1 MFLAIIMETYNTVKG
16 EITQGRS
23 HLGSYIY
30 RKLSGMLYWI
40 THCGRKRRHH
50 PQASETED
58 KDAEHDV
65 GAAHDE
71 THEIRKN
78 MTPAE

>member
-30 RKLSGMLYWI
+30 RKLAGMLYWI
-40 THCGRKRRHH
+40 THCGRKRR
-50 PQASETED
+50 PQPQRTDED
-58 KDAEHDV
+58 DKEAEQDAN
-65 GAAHDE
+65 AAQE
-71 THEIRKN
+71 EPQEMRKN